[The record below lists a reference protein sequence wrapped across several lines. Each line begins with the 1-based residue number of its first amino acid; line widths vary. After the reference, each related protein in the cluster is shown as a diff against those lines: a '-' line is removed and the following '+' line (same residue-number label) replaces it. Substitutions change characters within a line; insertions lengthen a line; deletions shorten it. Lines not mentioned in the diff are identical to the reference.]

1 MTNGPAPSG
10 RKVGVTP
17 PRKEPR
23 PAEVLAEGQG
33 NTEWIVKE
41 GSSKYQLQ
49 PHGQLQ
55 KRGL

>member
-1 MTNGPAPSG
+1 MISGPEPSG
-10 RKVGVTP
+10 MKVWVTLP
-17 PRKEPR
+17 WKEPR

-33 NTEWIVKE
+33 NTEWVMEE

-49 PHGQLQ
+49 PHDQLQ